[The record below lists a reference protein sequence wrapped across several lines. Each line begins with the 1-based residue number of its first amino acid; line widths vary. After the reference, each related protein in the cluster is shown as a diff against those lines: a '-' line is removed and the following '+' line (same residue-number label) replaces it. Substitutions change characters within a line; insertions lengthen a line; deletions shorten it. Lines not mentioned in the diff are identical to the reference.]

1 MIEKK
6 GSRGGNARRAKLSK
20 EQRSAIAKAGARA
33 RWDKKKAENTTITYV
48 NSQTGETSLPSPTTE
63 LVPVVEIDPIPVIPA
78 EPTPAEKG
86 RMRALK
92 EKPVSKVYGKA
103 LEIANKDY
111 EEAAEALAYHEEMVA
126 RLTSKMPR
134 LIKTIRALGGTIE
147 TESMPLQS
155 TQPLQQM
162 VRPTLTTND
171 GPSRPIAAGM
181 GGAIGGIPEDMME
194 DDPGPGDVGIAGDT
208 IGINSERGWL

>member
-111 EEAAEALAYHEEMVA
+111 EEAAEAL
-126 RLTSKMPR
+126 
-134 LIKTIRALGGTIE
+134 
-147 TESMPLQS
+147 
-155 TQPLQQM
+155 
-162 VRPTLTTND
+162 
-171 GPSRPIAAGM
+171 
-181 GGAIGGIPEDMME
+181 GIPLGTVRSRLFRGRHMLRERLSSMM
-194 DDPGPGDVGIAGDT
+194 DSAPPS
-208 IGINSERGWL
+208 NSRLKK